1 MFTYLL
7 SVVVALVLI
16 WCLHYGFEIKKR
28 IKIPIVL
35 GLGLT
40 ILDPNIACILFSIIY
55 GYRWLRDSILNESIN
70 EKIDN
75 LLVKIKWLSDLYYN
89 QKKENCNCEH
99 YCSCVKK

>member
-7 SVVVALVLI
+7 SVVIALVLI
-16 WCLHYGFEIKKR
+16 WCLHYGFEIKKG

-89 QKKENCNCEH
+89 
-99 YCSCVKK
+99 